1 MLACQPAAFRKG
13 CLLIQYTV
21 SAGLCQHRKMQGGH
35 RNDPGVLPAVRRW
48 PSCLAL
54 ERFAVCALVHRR
66 VGLVRAYRDAVE
78 RTVLR
83 ACAVVGALVNRAAD
97 RLVAMGFIHEKDL
110 LF

>member
-1 MLACQPAAFRKG
+1 MRLFSQRKKRTPQ
-13 CLLIQYTV
+13 IHEMPV
-21 SAGLCQHRKMQGGH
+21 PSSRFA
-35 RNDPGVLPAVRRW
+35 VLSLYIRH
-48 PSCLAL
+48 
-54 ERFAVCALVHRR
+54 AVCALIHRR

-97 RLVAMGFIHEKDL
+97 CLVAMGFIHEKDL